1 MEDAM
6 AAMNAVNML
15 VPTEAP
21 SGSYT
26 TRLTTR
32 TLGRHPGTARTWEW
46 CNDSRMWIVWRL
58 WRRISACSM
67 WPIVEGFLGGR
78 TRIYQ
83 WRIVIFRRAV
93 TMDLQTKRDVDCL
106 HGLT

>member
-1 MEDAM
+1 MDH
-6 AAMNAVNML
+6 L
-15 VPTEAP
+15 EA
-21 SGSYT
+21 
-26 TRLTTR
+26 LEKDFC
-32 TLGRHPGTARTWEW
+32 LLDVA
-46 CNDSRMWIVWRL
+46 
-58 WRRISACSM
+58 
-67 WPIVEGFLGGR
+67 IVEGFLGGR